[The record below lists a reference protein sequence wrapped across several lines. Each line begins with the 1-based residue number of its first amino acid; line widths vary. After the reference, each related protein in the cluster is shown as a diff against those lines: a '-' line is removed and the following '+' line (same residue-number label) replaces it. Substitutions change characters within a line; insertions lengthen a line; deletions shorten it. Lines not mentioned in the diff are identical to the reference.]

1 MEYKLQQEEE
11 EVREAVR
18 KKKLN
23 GLEASRRKNRVLRI
37 KEDQRIQSQM
47 KDALDLVCRP
57 SSSASLH
64 NK

>member
-18 KKKLN
+18 KKKIN

-47 KDALDLVCRP
+47 KDALDLVCL
-57 SSSASLH
+57 SSASLH
-64 NK
+64 NI